1 MSQPTQIPPE
11 EVLEACFTDRPDQC
25 EPRHAPEVAE
35 IMDCSYNTA
44 REKLE
49 ILVEHG
55 ELRKKEMG
63 TVVFW
68 KPCYSEEV

>member
-1 MSQPTQIPPE
+1 MPQPPQIPAQ
-11 EVLEACFTDRPDQC
+11 EVLALFEDRPDRC

-35 IMDCSYNTA
+35 MMDCSRNTA

-55 ELRKKEMG
+55 ELRKKDLG
-63 TVVFW
+63 SIVFW
-68 KPCYSEEV
+68 RPCYTEEV